1 MRIFCLM
8 RHAKSSRDNP
18 IWKDIDRPLLPK
30 GERRASVIA
39 EKLGLKG
46 IRPDLILSSPAAR
59 ALATSQIIARTLN
72 LSQDIIQIENDIYHG
87 NCDDILQII
96 KDLPDKVKHVVLVGH
111 NPHITELCNR
121 FLTYPLDNLTT
132 SGTVA
137 FSSTSKNWNGISGIK
152 PTYLF
157 TLIEKD

>member
-8 RHAKSSRDNP
+8 RHAKSSRENP
-18 IWKDIDRPLLPK
+18 VWKDIERPLLPK

-39 EKLGLKG
+39 EKLALKG
-46 IRPDLILSSPAAR
+46 VRPDLILSSPAVR
-59 ALATSQIIARTLN
+59 ALATARILAKTLN
-72 LSQDIIQIENDIYHG
+72 LNEEIIQIESDIYHG
-87 NCDDILQII
+87 DCNDLLQLL
-96 KDLPDKVKHVVLVGH
+96 KDLPDRVKHVVLVGH

-137 FSSTSKNWNGISGIK
+137 FSSNAGKWQGINATK
-152 PTYLF
+152 PSYLF